1 MVLNNGMIIE
11 WLRNITTNNYVY
23 NYTFPIS
30 FNFIPTATTSP
41 VSNAGNDQ
49 TCKIIYTTKTYVTF
63 GGNQDKMTMNLIV
76 IGF

>member
-1 MVLNNGMIIE
+1 MLNNSLIIN
-11 WLRNITTNNYVY
+11 WLRNVTSSNYKY
-23 NYTFPIS
+23 TYTFPIS
-30 FNFIPTATTSP
+30 FNFIPTATTSH

-63 GGNQDKMTMNLIV
+63 GGNQDKMSMNLIV